1 MNAFGHEAYLHAKCN
16 SVYTHNADKSI
27 VADTFMLNLIENPLI
42 WPSQLQ
48 VVQVVLQQIEVILLY
63 K

>member
-42 WPSQLQ
+42 
-48 VVQVVLQQIEVILLY
+48 
-63 K
+63 